1 LNGAEQSVRSALACL
16 LLCVCGHAQST
27 SPARPPMNPGKPP
40 LAVKPADNAGDGVRN
55 LFGRYFMAY
64 TQPILPAMTFTD
76 SRGDTER
83 AQLLLKDGEIRLS
96 IKDAIALAIEN
107 NLDIESVRLLRPM
120 ALADDARAHSGQLLR
135 NRPSAI
141 NPGAVSASG
150 NLATA
155 SPFGFASAGSP
166 GGVLSGLVVQL
177 AGSPIPNTE
186 PVLFAS
192 GKFSHDEMP
201 QSNETVTG
209 TNFLNTN
216 EQDWGLGLRKGFFTG
231 TQMTLQFDSIRTS
244 RNAPFDTI
252 NPSIQGDASVRV
264 DQHLLQGFG
273 WETNRRA
280 IYISR
285 NNGKIADLTFRQQV
299 MLTVSQVLGLYY
311 DLVSFQEQA
320 KVLEESL
327 KRSKHDVEMMQQR
340 LDMGLISESD
350 LIAEQIDVATQEQAL
365 GEAQAQI
372 EEQEATLKSVLTHA
386 GLEDP
391 RILKAHIV
399 PTDEFKPG
407 SMYLE
412 KATPEELADLAISR
426 RSEVR
431 QGELGLANKKMSLM
445 GTRNALK
452 PTFDVYATLESNA
465 LAGQPNKL
473 APVDILAEANPGFV
487 GGFGTVLDQLARRT
501 YPDYEV
507 GFQLNVPL
515 VNRAAQS
522 DLARD
527 QIDLRQ
533 QQIAQQAMRN
543 GIRLQALKAALGLKQ
558 AHTLYDLSVRSR
570 ILAEKNLDTESKM
583 FDFGTSDPEH
593 MRAAQGGL
601 DRARIQEITARNT
614 YARAEVN
621 LQAVLDE
628 TIEAYDIV
636 LEPTKPVR

>member
-1 LNGAEQSVRSALACL
+1 
-16 LLCVCGHAQST
+16 
-27 SPARPPMNPGKPP
+27 
-40 LAVKPADNAGDGVRN
+40 
-55 LFGRYFMAY
+55 
-64 TQPILPAMTFTD
+64 
-76 SRGDTER
+76 
-83 AQLLLKDGEIRLS
+83 
-96 IKDAIALAIEN
+96 
-107 NLDIESVRLLRPM
+107 
-120 ALADDARAHSGQLLR
+120 
-135 NRPSAI
+135 
-141 NPGAVSASG
+141 
-150 NLATA
+150 
-155 SPFGFASAGSP
+155 
-166 GGVLSGLVVQL
+166 
-177 AGSPIPNTE
+177 
-186 PVLFAS
+186 
-192 GKFSHDEMP
+192 
-201 QSNETVTG
+201 
-209 TNFLNTN
+209 
-216 EQDWGLGLRKGFFTG
+216 
-231 TQMTLQFDSIRTS
+231 
-244 RNAPFDTI
+244 
-252 NPSIQGDASVRV
+252 
-264 DQHLLQGFG
+264 
-273 WETNRRA
+273 
-280 IYISR
+280 
-285 NNGKIADLTFRQQV
+285 
-299 MLTVSQVLGLYY
+299 
-311 DLVSFQEQA
+311 
-320 KVLEESL
+320 
-327 KRSKHDVEMMQQR
+327 VEMMQQR

>member
-1 LNGAEQSVRSALACL
+1 MRAERTAATVLAYGLGCM
-16 LLCVCGHAQST
+16 LLCVGGYAQVVDAS
-27 SPARPPMNPGKPP
+27 KPKTV
-40 LAVKPADNAGDGVRN
+40 VKPANNASDGVN
-55 LFGRYFMAY
+55 SLFGNSFAAY
-64 TQPILPAMTFTD
+64 TQPELPAMQFTD

-83 AQLLLKDGEIRLS
+83 AQLLVQGGEIRLS

-120 ALADDARAHSGQLLR
+120 ARADDARARSGQLLR
-135 NRPSAI
+135 NLPSAI

-155 SPFGFASAGSP
+155 SPFGFGSTGTP

-192 GKFSHDEMP
+192 GKFSHDEVP
-201 QSNETVTG
+201 QSNTTVTG

-216 EQDWGLGLRKGFFTG
+216 EQDWSLGLRKGFFTG
-231 TQMTLQFDSIRTS
+231 TDMTLQFDTIRTS

-252 NPSIQGDASVRV
+252 NPSLQGDASVRI
-264 DQHLLQGFG
+264 DQHLLRGFG

-280 IYISR
+280 IYIAR

-311 DLVSFQEQA
+311 DLVSFQAQEQVIEA
-320 KVLEESL
+320 SL
-327 KRSKHDVEMMQQR
+327 KRSRSDVKMMEQR
-340 LDMGLISESD
+340 LDLGLISEGD
-350 LIAEQIDVATQEQAL
+350 LIAEQIEVATEEQAL
-365 GEAQAQI
+365 AEAKAQI

-391 RILKAHIV
+391 RIVKAHIV
-399 PTDEFKPG
+399 PTDHFEP
-407 SMYLE
+407 SSLDLE
-412 KATPEELADLAISR
+412 TETPEAMADLAIIR
-426 RSEVR
+426 RSEME
-431 QGELGLANKKMSLM
+431 QGRLGLANKQLSML
-445 GTRNALK
+445 GTRNALR
-452 PTFDVYATLESNA
+452 PTFDVYVSLENNA
-465 LAGQPNKL
+465 LAGQLNKL
-473 APVDILAEANPGFV
+473 APSDILAQANPGFI
-487 GGFGTVLDQLARRT
+487 GGFGTVLDQLSRRT

-507 GFQLNVPL
+507 GFQLNLPL

-527 QIDLRQ
+527 QIDMRQ
-533 QQIAQQAMRN
+533 QQISQQALRN
-543 GIRLQALKAALGLKQ
+543 GIRLQALKASLGLKQ
-558 AHTLYDLSVRSR
+558 ARALYDLSVRSR
-570 ILAEKNLDTESKM
+570 KLAEKNLDTQTQM
-583 FDFGTSDPEH
+583 FDYGTTDPEH

-601 DRARIQEITARNT
+601 DRAQIQEITALNT

-628 TIEAYDIV
+628 TIEAYGIV
-636 LEPTKPVR
+636 LETAKAAR